1 LFFIYLSPYYS
12 ALDSPDVKLELKI
25 VYCTILNYRLFQ
37 PLKCERTNVNIAL
50 FYSRLHTMEQT
61 YTWLAPSE
69 YSVFNYRV
77 AGYSAS
83 VVHLHAGA
91 AAVTSDGAHLAAI

>member
-1 LFFIYLSPYYS
+1 
-12 ALDSPDVKLELKI
+12 
-25 VYCTILNYRLFQ
+25 
-37 PLKCERTNVNIAL
+37 
-50 FYSRLHTMEQT
+50 MEQT

-91 AAVTSDGAHLAAI
+91 AAVTSDGAHLAAIWQQITSLKPASHAYLYLYNVLTMRPQY